1 MLLMG
6 FITLMFFVLAL
17 PVATLSSTDD
27 RWLHHIYVDN
37 QTGVS
42 DPSCWE
48 GDYFTP
54 CLFLNL
60 ALTGA
65 QHYNHSITILLQPGK
80 HQLYNGSETQFR
92 NMSQLAIVGNGSEGE
107 VVINCKPFAGLAFF
121 WSENLQINNVELF
134 GCGALQNSTS
144 RNVGAHSV
152 SFIQIRAALFFSDCN
167 TVTLT
172 KVHVVES
179 PGSGVVMYNPLGMVS
194 IDKSQFLHNDFTV
207 GKEVMYGGGGLVI
220 DANEATFELSCTIA
234 SSNFTHNTASSGQ
247 FIFLSLTTSHDHG
260 YFGLGRGGG
269 ILVVFRGKAVNNI
282 VQVDNVSL
290 DSNTA
295 QFGGG
300 LFLGFLD
307 NASNN
312 RVYMDN
318 CWLRE
323 NAAILDNNTLLSLSD
338 LTEGG
343 GVSINLMPGASDNNT
358 IVVSNT
364 NFVSNKAYIGGGI
377 AVNVLHNSYKY
388 ISTGNTLLID
398 SCNFTNNTAFQGAS
412 AYFSQE
418 NNCGQT
424 VLTTTVSYSSFNG
437 GFCGGLSCYLVY
449 GLPCYGN
456 VLLESFQ
463 MILEGTVMFI
473 NSNNLSALSL
483 SSSSIELLPQTQL
496 EFKDNNAVNGAAIY
510 VVDCSSIIVNHNVT
524 LMFQSNSASNL
535 GGAIYAESC
544 HNSGLTG
551 VESCF
556 IRHANST
563 LHPNYWGITINFT
576 NNYMCGNRGC
586 CSNSIYV
593 HINTL
598 NLCYWPEQLFDI
610 QNNIST
616 PKTFCWTGWTF
627 KVENTYPNSSINIV
641 DCRNQLASSPAYVSN
656 TGPSNYTIYPGEC
669 LSLEKYSVYDNW
681 DNNIT
686 DQVSFEVD
694 VMSGAGRT
702 YTYMT
707 YRCGGRYDHF
717 QVLSKYGQDYVN
729 KSILLL
735 VHPSQFLPGVLVN
748 VSFKSCENGF
758 AYYEGGECLCDS
770 TSSHLVCTGS
780 SSFCSTCYDNT
791 SICNIYTNKGIKM
804 CSSCA

>member
-80 HQLYNGSETQFR
+80 HQLYNGSETQLR

-172 KVHVVES
+172 KVRVVES

-220 DANEATFELSCTIA
+220 DANEATSELSCTIA
-234 SSNFTHNTASSGQ
+234 NSNFTHNTANSGK
-247 FIFLSLTTSHDHG
+247 FIFWSLSTSHDRD

-269 ILVVFRGKAVNNI
+269 ISVVFRGGAVNNI
-282 VQVDNVSL
+282 VQIHNVSL

-312 RVYMDN
+312 KVYMDN
-318 CWLRE
+318 SWLRE
-323 NAAILDNNTLLSLSD
+323 NAALVDNDIPRSD
-338 LTEGG
+338 LTKGG
-343 GVSINLMPGASDNNT
+343 GVSISLMAGASDSN
-358 IVVSNT
+358 VVVITKT
-364 NFVSNKAYIGGGI
+364 NFVSNEVHTGGGI
-377 AVNVLHNSYKY
+377 AVNVLHSSYKC
-388 ISTGNTLLID
+388 IDRLSNKLLID
-398 SCNFTNNTAFQGAS
+398 NCRFINNTAFQGAS
-412 AYFSQE
+412 AYFSQ
-418 NNCGQT
+418 NSNCGQI
-424 VLTTTVSYSSFNG
+424 VLSTTVSCSCFNG
-437 GFCGGLSCYLVY
+437 GFCGGLRLTNGYRVHDD
-449 GLPCYGN
+449 LPCYGN

-463 MILEGTVMFI
+463 MILEGSVMF
-473 NSNNLSALSL
+473 NNNHLSALSL
-483 SSSSIELLPQTQL
+483 RSSSIELLPLTKL
-496 EFKDNNAVNGAAIY
+496 EFKDNNAINGAAIY

-524 LMFQSNSASNL
+524 LIFQSNSASNL
-535 GGAIYAESC
+535 GGAIYAVSC
-544 HNSGLTG
+544 HNSGLAG

-563 LHPNYWGITINFT
+563 LHPNYWGITVNFT
-576 NNYMCGNRGC
+576 DNYMCGNRGC

-593 HINTL
+593 HMNTL
-598 NLCYWPEQLFDI
+598 NLCFWPEQLLDI

-627 KVENTYPNSSINIV
+627 KVEKTYPTCHSGIDIV
-641 DCRNQLASSPAYVSN
+641 DCCNQLASSPAYIN
-656 TGPSNYTIYPGEC
+656 NKGPSNYTIYPGEC
-669 LSLEKYSVYDNW
+669 LSLEKYFVYDNW
-681 DNNIT
+681 DNDIT

-694 VMSGAGRT
+694 VVSGAGRA
-702 YTYMT
+702 YTY
-707 YRCGGRYDHF
+707 YDHF
-717 QVLSKYGQDYVN
+717 QVQSNYGQDYVN
-729 KSILLL
+729 
-735 VHPSQFLPGVLVN
+735 N
-748 VSFKSCENGF
+748 
-758 AYYEGGECLCDS
+758 
-770 TSSHLVCTGS
+770 
-780 SSFCSTCYDNT
+780 
-791 SICNIYTNKGIKM
+791 
-804 CSSCA
+804 